1 MSEKQVW
8 LVTGASRGLGL
19 DIARTAL
26 KSGHTVIA
34 GYRNKAKTPAFA
46 EIEALGGTWL
56 QLDMV
61 GDDVESQV
69 QSVIALHGKIDVLVN
84 NAGWIMLGSIEDTDF
99 EHIDSIFKTNFLG
112 PLRTIKAVL
121 PSMRARRSGTIVNVS
136 SSATLEMVPGLGIYA
151 ATKFALGGIT
161 ETLQAEVAA
170 FNIRALL
177 VIPGN
182 MDTEARDADAAGV
195 HIPLSEAYKGTV
207 LEQVEQFLLSPAS
220 LASASK
226 PAAVAQRI
234 VEAVDGTGI
243 FVGKKLG
250 LVLPLG
256 KDTSSNLEKRAAT
269 YQDLV
274 KDTKE
279 VSESV

>member
-1 MSEKQVW
+1 MAEKQVW

-26 KSGHTVIA
+26 KAGHTVIA

-56 QLDMV
+56 QLEMA

-69 QSVIALHGKIDVLVN
+69 QSVVALHGKIDVLIN

-99 EHIDSIFKTNFLG
+99 DHIDSIFRTNFLG

-121 PSMRARRSGTIVNVS
+121 PSMRARRSGTIINVS
-136 SSATLEMVPGLGIYA
+136 SSSTLEMVPGLGIYA

-170 FNIRALL
+170 FNIRTLL

-182 MDTEARDADAAGV
+182 MDTEAREPSGAGV
-195 HIPLSEAYKGTV
+195 HLPLSETYKGTV

-220 LASASK
+220 LDSASK

-234 VEAVDGTGI
+234 IEAVDGTGV
-243 FVGKKLG
+243 FFGKKLS

-256 KDTSSNLEKRAAT
+256 KDTSSSLEKRAAM